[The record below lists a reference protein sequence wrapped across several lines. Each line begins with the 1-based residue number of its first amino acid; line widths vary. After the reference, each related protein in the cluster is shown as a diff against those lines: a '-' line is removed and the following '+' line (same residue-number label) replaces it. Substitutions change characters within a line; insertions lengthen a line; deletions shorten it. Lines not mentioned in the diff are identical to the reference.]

1 MAHPHKHKAKSKPKR
16 QSILRRLASDNR
28 VKGLFVVL
36 FILLTGI
43 GIFATQQRQVY
54 KSEASAPS
62 RAACAA
68 LCARCG
74 LPLTSCTVAGCIADC
89 LTSGGGGGGGG
100 GSSSNNNP
108 PTYTSLA
115 HNSTCYKELRGNCF
129 NPDTYRC
136 VSPGRILSSGPAGCP
151 RTSSNEPSK
160 CCYLHGSGSGH
171 AQVVRK
177 SSGSG
182 SSSNGPSGGAECRRS
197 ADCPQGQSC
206 SGFSNTSL
214 GHCVSSGGGG
224 TDTCTPAGGKCY
236 NPAEQRCGPA
246 SDPGQRNSTK
256 TCKNGKKCCSKAA
269 VAAGFP
275 KGKSSGGGGAST
287 DPSTPSQFDDGG
299 LGGNNQMGTGV
310 TANNGGGS
318 SGSPAG
324 KSSANCSVS
333 QKPSSI
339 TPSGTVKPGEK
350 TLRWSAVSKV
360 TKYKVTVNSTARDV
374 TGTSMPLTVKD
385 KKTYNIKVQAYICGK
400 EGNAKTATIKGDVNK
415 GGTPT
420 GGACKAE
427 GTQCG
432 LHGGSNPGS
441 QCCSKVCIDNKCA
454 AVGTPTEEPTEEPIA
469 SIEASLKIS
478 LRFQGLNSTSSK
490 KFLSEKTRVT
500 LVHTPSNTVFE
511 PKTVDFRIVNALRW
525 EGEARFAGV
534 ASGSGYL
541 VAIKGPQHVQRL
553 ICDAQ
558 PADSLGSSTNDLYI
572 CERDED
578 DHQIGGI
585 TLGRGA
591 NILDFDG
598 ITQFAGDLPDQDGV
612 IDSLDLANVRQ
623 SLGSTESDAL
633 EVADLNLDGVVNTAD
648 FSLVI
653 QGLERYRADENYTGV
668 QLEEE

>member
-1 MAHPHKHKAKSKPKR
+1 MPTHSSQSKKKLNEKKKKPL
-16 QSILRRLASDNR
+16 LRRLVSDKR
-28 VKGLFVVL
+28 AKGLFLVL
-36 FILLTGI
+36 FISFIGI
-43 GIFATQQRQVY
+43 GIFAINQQQIY
-54 KSEASAPS
+54 KSEAASLSSCQKTDCEGINACNISSPRNNHGEKVCHVDLTCWDHCCKAKGGFDIEGPQFAFYNCDIGARCDHNSMCKSNKCVLGHCVLSDASNGSADNLDEGQGCNPGES
-62 RAACAA
+62 QCKGNLICDGTAVGVGSDNRGVCRRASSNTECGDNGHHGSKNCSCNNNSSCKNGLICKSLSLRFGGSGNAIPIKLCKERPAVPQAAACVSLGGACAEKKSNGQFNCPAGKSPAA
-68 LCARCG
+68 PGADTCPGVDVRCCVRPG
-74 LPLTSCTVAGCIADC
+74 GGGGGGTTGGGGSGGGTGGGSGGSG
-89 LTSGGGGGGGG
+89 SGGGGGGAAPAAKAPAHQSECEKNGG
-100 GSSSNNNP
+100 
-108 PTYTSLA
+108 
-115 HNSTCYKELRGNCF
+115 KCF
-129 NPDTYRC
+129 NPASQSC
-136 VSPGRILSSGPAGCP
+136 A
-151 RTSSNEPSK
+151 RTSTKACSGSSK
-160 CCYLHGSGSGH
+160 CCAKGVAVTPGRQTTCKANGATCGGSG
-171 AQVVRK
+171 
-177 SSGSG
+177 
-182 SSSNGPSGGAECRRS
+182 
-197 ADCPQGQSC
+197 
-206 SGFSNTSL
+206 
-214 GHCVSSGGGG
+214 
-224 TDTCTPAGGKCY
+224 AG
-236 NPAEQRCGPA
+236 
-246 SDPGQRNSTK
+246 
-256 TCKNGKKCCSKAA
+256 CCSKVCTAGKCAA
-269 VAAGFP
+269 
-275 KGKSSGGGGAST
+275 AST
-287 DPSTPSQFDDGG
+287 
-299 LGGNNQMGTGV
+299 
-310 TANNGGGS
+310 
-318 SGSPAG
+318 
-324 KSSANCSVS
+324 
-333 QKPSSI
+333 
-339 TPSGTVKPGEK
+339 
-350 TLRWSAVSKV
+350 
-360 TKYKVTVNSTARDV
+360 
-374 TGTSMPLTVKD
+374 
-385 KKTYNIKVQAYICGK
+385 
-400 EGNAKTATIKGDVNK
+400 
-415 GGTPT
+415 
-420 GGACKAE
+420 ACKAE